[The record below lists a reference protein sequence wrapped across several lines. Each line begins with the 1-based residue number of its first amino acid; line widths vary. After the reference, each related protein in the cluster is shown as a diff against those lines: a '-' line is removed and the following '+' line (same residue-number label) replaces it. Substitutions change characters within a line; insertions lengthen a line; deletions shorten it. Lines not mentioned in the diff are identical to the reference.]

1 MENGLTGGRMADDA
15 LTLDQYRKM
24 FADARDL
31 LQPNRLEQQID
42 DDYYHGTQ
50 LTSDELRTLNDRKQP
65 TGIFNRYRKS
75 INGTLGVIEN
85 GATDP
90 RAYGRNPGVD
100 EDAADVVTKTLRYA
114 ADLNDFDD
122 LRLGCA
128 YDYLT
133 PGHCAVLVE
142 VDDDK
147 RPKLTHI
154 RWEEFF
160 YDPRSRHRDF
170 SDARYMG
177 IAKWMYADDVSA
189 LYPKAKSDIDGAF
202 TDALGSTVGFADE
215 TFQDR
220 PKDGLSN
227 WIDIKNRR
235 MMVVEMYHRDGGSWN
250 RCVFFAGGIL
260 EAAKSPY
267 LDDKKRPD
275 NAIVAMSCYV
285 DRNNNRTGI
294 GRDLRAPQDE
304 FNKRR
309 QKLLHQLNNRQLQ
322 ASDPNSYMPIDADTA
337 RQEAARPDGIIP
349 PGWQP
354 VSQND
359 LASGQFQLLSLA
371 ETELDRQGPNPAI
384 LARGATSA
392 SGRSKQVDQQAGL
405 TEDAMVYK
413 GLHNWEVRVYRAIW
427 DRCRQFWTAPD
438 YIRVTDDAGAP
449 QYIGINQPQMGQQ
462 VVMDPATGQA
472 TIKQV
477 VIGYDN
483 ALAELDVDIILDTV
497 PDMAVL
503 AQEQFQT
510 LSELAQMYG
519 PQEVPFDDLLELSQ
533 IPDKRR
539 IIEKRKARA
548 DQMAQAQAQQQ
559 QVAMAGVQ
567 TDLAHKQADT
577 MKTQAQGA
585 EAAAK
590 AEKIATETA
599 FTKQQLAYWG
609 AVAPMPAPQPLPTPP
624 PNVIG
629 PNGMPA
635 AGA

>member
-1 MENGLTGGRMADDA
+1 MAAD

-31 LQPNRLEQQID
+31 LAPNRREQQID
-42 DDYYHGTQ
+42 DDYYHGIQ
-50 LTSDELRTLNDRKQP
+50 LTSEELETLNRRRQP

-75 INGTLGVIEN
+75 INGTLGVLEN

-122 LRLGCA
+122 LRLACA
-128 YDYLT
+128 YDYLN

-142 VDDDK
+142 VDEQK
-147 RPKLTHI
+147 RPSLTQI

-160 YDPRSRHRDF
+160 HDPRSRKRDF

-189 LYPKAKSDIDGAF
+189 LYPKAKSDIDSALSA
-202 TDALGSTVGFADE
+202 TDTIGGGSFGFADE

-220 PKDGLSN
+220 PKDALSN

-235 MMVVEMYHRDGGSWN
+235 VMVVEIYHRDGKGWN

-260 EAAKSPY
+260 EAGASPY
-267 LDDKKRPD
+267 QDEKKRPD

-285 DRNNNRTGI
+285 DRDNNRHGI

-322 ASDPNSYMPIDADTA
+322 AADPNSFMPMDADEA
-337 RQEAARPDGIIP
+337 RAEAARPDGIIP

-359 LASGQFQLLSLA
+359 LAGGQFNLLSLA
-371 ETELDRQGPNPAI
+371 ESELDRQGPNPAI
-384 LARGATSA
+384 LARSANSA

-405 TEDAMVYK
+405 TEDALVYK
-413 GLHNWEVRVYRAIW
+413 GLHNWEVRVYRAMW
-427 DRCRQFWTAPD
+427 NRCRQFWTAPD
-438 YIRVTDDAGAP
+438 YIRVTDDEGAP
-449 QYIGINQPQMGQQ
+449 KFIGINQPVMGPPQVTMGQDG
-462 VVMDPATGQA
+462 MP
-472 TIKQV
+472 
-477 VIGYDN
+477 VIQPTVLGYDN
-483 ALAELDVDIILDTV
+483 PLANLDVDIVLDTV
-497 PDMAVL
+497 PDTAVL

-510 LSELAQMYG
+510 LAELAKLYG
-519 PQEVPFDDLLELSQ
+519 PLEVPFDDLLELSQ
-533 IPDKRR
+533 LPDKSKL
-539 IIEKRKARA
+539 IEKRKQRA
-548 DQMAQAQAQQQ
+548 DQQGQMGQAQQQ
-559 QVAMAGVQ
+559 IGMANAQ
-567 TDLAHKQADT
+567 AEIENKQADT
-577 MKTQAQGA
+577 ALKS
-585 EAAAK
+585 AK
-590 AEKIATETA
+590 AQTELAKPTLEA
-599 FTKQQLAYWG
+599 QRIQLDA
-609 AVAPMPAPQPLPTPP
+609 MES
-624 PNVIG
+624 
-629 PNGMPA
+629 GMRAAHQYPA
-635 AGA
+635 AGEQSGATG

>member
-1 MENGLTGGRMADDA
+1 MAEDNA
-15 LTLDQYRKM
+15 PTLEQYRKM

-31 LQPNRLEQQID
+31 LATNRQEQQVD
-42 DDYYHGTQ
+42 DDYYHAKQ
-50 LTSDELRTLNDRKQP
+50 LTPDELATLNARKQP

-75 INGTLGVIEN
+75 INGTLGVIES

-100 EDAADVVTKTLRYA
+100 EDGADVVTKTLRFA
-114 ADLNDFDD
+114 AETNDFDD
-122 LRLGCA
+122 LRLSCA
-128 YDYLT
+128 YDYLV

-142 VDDDK
+142 VDDNK
-147 RPKLTHI
+147 KPKLTQI

-160 YDPRSRHRDF
+160 YDPRSRKRDF

-189 LYPKAKSDIDGAF
+189 LYPKSKGDIDGSF
-202 TDALGSTVGFADE
+202 NGSDILNGSLGMGDE

-220 PKDGLSN
+220 PSDQTSN
-227 WIDIKNRR
+227 WIDTKNRR
-235 MMVVEMYHRDGGSWN
+235 LMVVEMYHKADGAWN
-250 RCVFFAGGIL
+250 RCVFYAGGIL
-260 EAAKSPY
+260 EAGPSAY
-267 LDDKKRPD
+267 LDEKKRPD

-285 DRNNNRTGI
+285 DRDNNRTGI

-322 ASDPNSYMPIDADTA
+322 ASDPNSFMPIDADEA
-337 RQEAARPDGIIP
+337 RAEAARPDGIIP
-349 PGWQP
+349 PGWVP
-354 VSQND
+354 VNQND
-359 LASGQFQLLSLA
+359 LASGQFNLLSLA
-371 ETELDRQGPNPAI
+371 EQELDRQGPNPAI
-384 LARGATSA
+384 LARGGASSA

-427 DRCRQFWTAPD
+427 NRCRQYWTAPD
-438 YIRVTDDAGAP
+438 YIRVTDDTGAP
-449 QYIGINQPQMGQQ
+449 QFIGINQPQVGQQ
-462 VVMDPATGQA
+462 VVMDPTTGQP

-477 VIGYDN
+477 VLGYDN
-483 ALAELDVDIILDTV
+483 ALAEMDVDIILDTV

-503 AQEQFQT
+503 AQEQFET
-510 LSELAQMYG
+510 LSQLAQMYG

-539 IIEKRKARA
+539 IIEMRKARQ
-548 DQMAQAQAQQQ
+548 DQMGQQQAQTQQLAVAGATANIQKTGAQA
-559 QVAMAGVQ
+559 
-567 TDLAHKQADT
+567 
-577 MKTQAQGA
+577 A

-590 AEKIATETA
+590 AEKISTETA

-609 AVAPMPAPQPLPTPP
+609 QVAPMPAPVMSPLPPA
-624 PNVIG
+624 NEIG
-629 PNGMPA
+629 PSGMPA

>member
-1 MENGLTGGRMADDA
+1 MADTPE
-15 LTLDQYRKM
+15 LTLENYRRM
-24 FADARDL
+24 FADSRDL
-31 LQPNRLEQQID
+31 LSPNRQEQQVD

-50 LTSDELRTLNDRKQP
+50 LTSAELATLNERKQP
-65 TGIFNRYRKS
+65 TGIFNRFRKS
-75 INGTLGVIEN
+75 INGTLGVIES

-100 EDAADVVTKTLRYA
+100 EDGADVVTKTLRYA
-114 ADLNDFDD
+114 SELNDFDD
-122 LRLGCA
+122 LRLACA
-128 YDYLT
+128 YDYLV

-147 RPKLTHI
+147 KPKLTQI

-160 YDPRSRHRDF
+160 FDPRSRKRDF

-189 LYPKAKSDIDGAF
+189 LYPAKKSDIDGAF
-202 TDALGSTVGFADE
+202 TDTLGSTVGFADE

-220 PKDGLSN
+220 PRDGLSN
-227 WIDIKNRR
+227 WIDLKLRR
-235 MMVVEMYHRDGGSWN
+235 LMVVEMYHRVDGAWN
-250 RCVFFAGGIL
+250 RCVFFGGGIL
-260 EAAKSPY
+260 EAGASPY
-267 LDDKKRPD
+267 QDDKKRPD

-285 DRNNNRTGI
+285 DKDNNRTGI

-322 ASDPNSYMPIDADTA
+322 ASDPNSFMPIDADEA
-337 RQEAARPDGIIP
+337 RAEAARPDGIIP
-349 PGWQP
+349 PGWVP
-354 VSQND
+354 VNQND
-359 LASGQFQLLSLA
+359 LASGQFNLLSLA
-371 ETELDRQGPNPAI
+371 ESELDRQGPNPAI
-384 LARGATSA
+384 LARGASSA

-405 TEDAMVYK
+405 TEDALVYK

-438 YIRVTDDAGAP
+438 YIRVTDDNGAP
-449 QYIGINQPQMGQQ
+449 QFIGINQPQVGQQIVPGPDGMPTVQQ
-462 VVMDPATGQA
+462 VVL
-472 TIKQV
+472 
-477 VIGYDN
+477 GYDN
-483 ALAELDVDIILDTV
+483 ALAEMDVDIILDTV

-510 LSELAQMYG
+510 LSQLAEMYG

-539 IIEKRKARA
+539 IIEKRKARQ
-548 DQMAQAQAQQQ
+548 DQMQQQ
-559 QVAMAGVQ
+559 QAQEQQMQQAGAAAEIQ
-567 TDLAHKQADT
+567 KTGAQA
-577 MKTQAQGA
+577 A
-585 EAAAK
+585 ESAAK
-590 AEKIATETA
+590 ADKISTDAA
-599 FTKQQLAYWG
+599 WTKQQLAYWG
-609 AVAPMPAPQPLPTPP
+609 QVVPMPAPVMQPP
-624 PNVIG
+624 PPANVIG